1 MIVGGPR
8 QGSAPTIPS
17 GGDSVRNTI
26 LTGDSVNAWHNLAV
40 EALLFESL
48 GERERVLYLWQ
59 NRDTVVIGR
68 HQNAWKECRVRLLE
82 DEGGTLARRSS
93 GGGAVYHDLGN
104 LNFSFVLPRSE
115 YDVRRQLEVVRRA
128 VAEFGIPAQLSGRN
142 DLVIEGSGAKFSG
155 NAFRFSGDAALHH
168 GTVMVRVALDRL
180 GRYLAPDDG
189 KLKAKGIDSVRA
201 RVVNLAEMNPQ
212 ITVEALT
219 DALKRAFVAEYGPA
233 RALSEGALDAAR
245 LEALEREYASWDFR
259 MGKALPF
266 DATLA
271 HRFDW
276 GGVTLEM
283 GLKAGAVA
291 SVQVYSDAMDEAM
304 VARIAPALTGARY
317 ENRALGDALRVLG
330 QPQADALAEWLEQT
344 DLGGHQ

>member
-1 MIVGGPR
+1 M
-8 QGSAPTIPS
+8 
-17 GGDSVRNTI
+17 RNTI
-26 LTGDSVNAWHNLAV
+26 ITGDCENPWRNLAV

-48 GERERVLYLWQ
+48 GSRERVLYLWQ

-128 VAEFGIPAQLSGRN
+128 VAEFGITAQLSGRN
-142 DLVIEGSGAKFSG
+142 DLVIAEGGAKFSG

-168 GTVMVRVALDRL
+168 GTIMVRVALDKL

-189 KLKAKGIDSVRA
+189 KLRAKGIDSVRA
-201 RVVNLAEMNPQ
+201 RVVNLAALNPR
-212 ITVEALT
+212 ITVPGLA

-233 RALSEGALDAAR
+233 QALSVGALDAAR

-271 HRFDW
+271 RRFGW
-276 GGVTLEM
+276 GGVTLEL

-291 SVQVYSDAMDEAM
+291 SVQVFSDAMDEAM
-304 VARIAPALTGARY
+304 IARIAPALVGARY
-317 ENRALGDALRVLG
+317 DNRALGEALRRLAH
-330 QPQADALAEWLEQT
+330 PQADELAEWLEQT